1 MEILKLKPATKD
13 YLWGGTK
20 LKQKYNKISNE
31 DILAETWELSA
42 HKDGESII
50 LNGEHQGKKFGEY
63 YSEKGNKIVGK
74 KYDKERFPILIKFI
88 DALKPLS
95 IQVHPS
101 DEYGLANENDY
112 GKTEMWYVLEA
123 EENASLFYGFNKE
136 VTKEDYKESIEN
148 GTIEDILNKVY
159 VKPGDVLFIEAGTV
173 HAIGAGIVICEIQ
186 QNSNVTYRVYD
197 YKRKDKDGNERELH
211 IDKALEV
218 SNLTP
223 NPNYTFKND
232 NNINTSLKRL
242 AKSQYFDVFTGNIC
256 ECGKETFKITDEAF
270 QSLIIVDGEG
280 LIESEGQKIEFT
292 KGDSIF
298 LPAQNGEYTLTG
310 NAKYVLSTLPL

>member
-20 LKQKYNKISNE
+20 LKEKYNKESNE

-42 HKDGESII
+42 HKDGQSKI
-50 LNGEHQGKKFGEY
+50 LNGEFKGKNFDEY
-63 YSEKGNKIVGK
+63 YREKGNTMVGK
-74 KYDKERFPILIKFI
+74 NYDKERFPILIKFI

-101 DEYGLANENDY
+101 DEYGLKNENDY

-123 EENASLFYGFNKE
+123 EEDSYLYYGFNKE
-136 VTKEDYKESIEN
+136 VTREEYEQSIKDGN
-148 GTIEDILNKVY
+148 LEDILNKVY
-159 VKPGDVLFIEAGTV
+159 VKPGDVLFIESGTV

-186 QNSNVTYRVYD
+186 QNSNITYRVYD
-197 YKRKDKDGNERELH
+197 YKRKDKDGKERDLH
-211 IDKALEV
+211 VDKALEV

-223 NPNYTFKND
+223 NKKYQFDDDND
-232 NNINTSLKRL
+232 INNTLKRL
-242 AKSQYFDVFTGNIC
+242 ARSEYFDVFTTDI
-256 ECGKETFKITDEAF
+256 KKDETFKISKDSF
-270 QSLIIVDGEG
+270 QSIIVIDGEG
-280 LIESEGQKIEFT
+280 EIKSEDETLPFI

-298 LPAQNGEYTLTG
+298 LPAQDGEYTLSG
-310 NAKYVLSTLPL
+310 NAKIVISTLPI

>member
-20 LKQKYNKISNE
+20 LKEKYNKTSNE

-42 HKDGESII
+42 HKDGESTIT
-50 LNGEHQGKKFGEY
+50 NGEFEGKKFGEY
-63 YSEKGNKIVGK
+63 YNEKGNVIVGK
-74 KYDKERFPILIKFI
+74 NYDKERFPILIKFI
-88 DALKPLS
+88 DALQPLS

-123 EENASLFYGFNKE
+123 DEGSSLYYGFNKE
-136 VTKEDYKESIEN
+136 VTKEEYKQAIED
-148 GTIEDILNKVY
+148 GTLEDILNKVF
-159 VKPGDVLFIEAGTV
+159 VKPGDVLFIESGTV

-197 YKRKDKDGNERELH
+197 YKRKDKDGNERDLH

-218 SNLTP
+218 SNLMP
-223 NPNYTFKND
+223 NKEYSFAND
-232 NNINTSLKRL
+232 NDINESLNRL
-242 AKSQYFDVFTGNIC
+242 AKSEYFDVFSGELNGC
-256 ECGKETFKITDEAF
+256 EEFKITDESF
-270 QSLIIVDGEG
+270 QSIIIVEG
-280 LIESEGQKIEFT
+280 NGSIETDEETIEFT
-292 KGDSIF
+292 KGDSLF
-298 LPAQNGEYTLTG
+298 LPAQNGNYRLNGQARYE
-310 NAKYVLSTLPL
+310 LSRLPL